1 MTGARPGLIRRAW
14 RYSLPKPI
22 PDAPASQALV
32 VHPNH
37 PLQSNSLVAGD
48 SPPVI
53 VPALRTSLTSVPF
66 NFRGHPLRHFAFH
79 VHVRPHA
86 R

>member
-53 VPALRTSLTSVPF
+53 VPALRTTSTSVSF
-66 NFRGHPLRHFAFH
+66 IFRGNHFRHFAHH
-79 VHVRPHA
+79 VHGRPRVR
-86 R
+86 